1 MTQVTVPTDAA
12 PSPRA
17 PRRWLRYLAAVA
29 AGLIMFLAFPP
40 NYLLGPDTGSVD
52 GLWPMALAPLGVAT
66 LTLAVRGVRAR
77 TAALLGLIS
86 GFFFFFPVLPGLK
99 PIGTD
104 VWIGLS
110 ITETLYFAP
119 MAACMAVVSRTRF
132 WPLWTA
138 ALWVAQEALRGR
150 APLGGFPWAR
160 LAFSQTD
167 TMLTSYAKLG
177 GAPLVSFVTALMG
190 TLLAYAI
197 LHHNKIGT
205 SLALAAAFAV
215 PLVGTLIPVHGGG
228 GKQITVAVIQGNV
241 PRSGLDFLGQRQA
254 VLNNHVARTK
264 ELAAQIRSG
273 QVAKPDLVIWPENSS
288 DIDPYTDPDARA
300 VIDGAV
306 KDVGVPVLVGA
317 VVDTPDGEK
326 VENRGIVWDPV
337 TGPGDYYVKR
347 HPVPFGEYIPFRSL
361 ATKLVSR
368 LERVPRD
375 FTFGTRSNIMPMGP
389 VKIGDVICF
398 EVAYDGIVRDAAA
411 GQLIVVQTNNAT
423 YGRTSLPWQQLAMS
437 RMRAVE
443 HDRTVLV
450 AATSGIS
457 AIIDPDG
464 RLVKQSRE
472 FTPDIQ
478 VASVPVRTSTTISDH
493 LGEIPEWVL
502 TLLGMT
508 AVIAALRARR
518 KDTVPTWTDS
528 DGSSS
533 SSRPMTS
540 GRTSP

>member
-1 MTQVTVPTDAA
+1 MTQVMAPADTA

-17 PRRWLRYLAAVA
+17 SRPWFRYAAAAA

-40 NYLLGPDTGSVD
+40 SILGPSAGSVD
-52 GLWPMALAPLGVAT
+52 GLWPMALTPLGVAV

-77 TAALLGLIS
+77 TAALLGLVCGIV
-86 GFFFFFPVLPGLK
+86 FFVPVLPGLK

-110 ITETLYFAP
+110 VTETLYFAP
-119 MAACMAVVSRTRF
+119 MAACMAVVSRTRL

-167 TMLTSYAKLG
+167 TMLTSYAQLG
-177 GAPLVSFVTALMG
+177 GVPLVSFVTAMMG

-197 LHHNKIGT
+197 LHHSRAGT
-205 SLALAAAFAV
+205 AAALLGAFALPV
-215 PLVGTLIPVHGGG
+215 AGALLPVHGTGG
-228 GKQITVAVIQGNV
+228 DKLTVAVIQGNV

-254 VLNNHVARTK
+254 VLNNHVARTR
-264 ELAAQIRSG
+264 ELAAQIRAG
-273 QVAKPDLVIWPENSS
+273 QVARPDLVIWPENSS
-288 DIDPYTDPDARA
+288 DLDPYHDPDART

-337 TGPGDYYVKR
+337 TGPGAYYVKR

-368 LERVPRD
+368 LDRIPRD
-375 FTFGTRSNIMPMGP
+375 FAAGTRSNVLKLGP
-389 VKIGDVICF
+389 VDIGDVICF

-411 GQLIVVQTNNAT
+411 GRLLIVQTNNAT
-423 YGRTSLPWQQLAMS
+423 YGHTSLPWQQLAMS

-464 RLVKQSRE
+464 RVVEQSRE

-478 VASVPVRTSTTISDH
+478 VASVPVRASRTISDH
-493 LGEIPEWVL
+493 LGAIPEWAL
-502 TLLGMT
+502 TLLGLT
-508 AVIAALRARR
+508 AVLAALRARR
-518 KDTVPTWTDS
+518 KERS
-528 DGSSS
+528 
-533 SSRPMTS
+533 
-540 GRTSP
+540 